1 MRVRSPLGDVHRD
14 MRRPLIRLVSLISGL
29 CACLLLLPQAA
40 AAGTS
45 LVADFDG
52 DGRNDTVRLDQ
63 HRPSVLRVWLSASG
77 TTHVL
82 VSRRPLRHVVVD
94 DLDGDR
100 RPELIASDSKSQ
112 IHVWT
117 PRPKGFRSYHP
128 RQAIPKEFSAPSG
141 RSVDGG
147 SGEPKEAV
155 TSGAIGPFSL
165 TRTLPLVP
173 PDDTSIAGLKQ
184 AASARPASPATEP
197 CSPRPP
203 PA

>member
-1 MRVRSPLGDVHRD
+1 MRDRSPLGYAYRD
-14 MRRPLIRLVSLISGL
+14 MRRPLIRLLAIVWGL

-52 DGRNDTVRLDQ
+52 DGQNDSVGLDQ
-63 HRPSVLRVWLSASG
+63 RRPSVLRVWLSASG

-82 VSRRPLRHVVVD
+82 VSKRPLRHVAAD

-100 RPELIASDSKSQ
+100 RPELIAGDGQSHLH
-112 IHVWT
+112 IWT
-117 PRPKGFRSYHP
+117 PRSKGFRSYHP
-128 RQAIPKEFSAPSG
+128 RHSLPKALRAPSG
-141 RSVDGG
+141 HSVRGENP
-147 SGEPKEAV
+147 EPKDAV
-155 TSGAIGPFSL
+155 TGGAIGPFSL
-165 TRTLPLVP
+165 ARTLPLVP
-173 PDDTSIAGLKQ
+173 PDDTSVGCVHQ
-184 AASARPASPATEP
+184 AESAHPASPAVEP